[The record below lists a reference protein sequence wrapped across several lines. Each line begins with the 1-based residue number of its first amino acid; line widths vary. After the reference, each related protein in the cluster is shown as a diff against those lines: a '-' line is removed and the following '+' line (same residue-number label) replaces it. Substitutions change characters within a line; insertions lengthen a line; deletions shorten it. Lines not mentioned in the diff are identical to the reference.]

1 MGNENARFDWAT
13 LAKLNKVVR
22 HFFLPN
28 DDDGVVDILTWLHHD
43 HDCDLQGGDGDG
55 NGVEYNLE
63 SAEGCLYRKFME
75 HP

>member
-1 MGNENARFDWAT
+1 M
-13 LAKLNKVVR
+13 
-22 HFFLPN
+22 PN

-43 HDCDLQGGDGDG
+43 HDYDLQGGDGDG

-63 SAEGCLYRKFME
+63 SAEGCLYRKFRE